1 MSELGKRIQELRKQI
16 GLTQAQL
23 AAKIEISHTQLT
35 RYESKNIQPPADVLQ
50 RLASVFDVSIDYLV
64 NGNKSDKVEQ
74 TLKDAELIKQFKRL
88 DHMPEEEKKSI
99 LKVLSALI
107 RDFNARQVVWT
118 PINRTFLQTVKYT

>member
-1 MSELGKRIQELRKQI
+1 MVDLGKRIQELRKQI

-23 AAKIEISHTQLT
+23 ATKIEVSHTQLT

-50 RLASVFDVSIDYLV
+50 RLAGVFDVSIDYLV

-74 TLKDAELIKQFKRL
+74 TLKDAELIKQFKQL
-88 DHMPEEEKKSI
+88 DLLPEEEKKSI

-107 RDFNARQVVWT
+107 RDFNARQAYVV
-118 PINRTFLQTVKYT
+118 

>member
-23 AAKIEISHTQLT
+23 ASKIEISHTQLT

-50 RLASVFDVSIDYLV
+50 RLANVFDVSIDYLV

-74 TLKDAELIKQFKRL
+74 TLKDAELIKQFKQL
-88 DHMPEEEKKSI
+88 DKMPEDEKKSI
-99 LKVLSALI
+99 LKVLNALI
-107 RDFNARQVVWT
+107 RDFNARQAYV
-118 PINRTFLQTVKYT
+118 L

>member
-23 AAKIEISHTQLT
+23 ASKIEISHTQLT

-50 RLASVFDVSIDYLV
+50 RLANVFDVSIDYLV

-74 TLKDAELIKQFKRL
+74 TLKDAELIKQFKQL
-88 DHMPEEEKKSI
+88 DKMPEDEKKSI
-99 LKVLSALI
+99 LKVINALI
-107 RDFNARQVVWT
+107 RDFNARQAYV
-118 PINRTFLQTVKYT
+118 L

>member
-50 RLASVFDVSIDYLV
+50 RLAGVFDVSIDYLV

-74 TLKDAELIKQFKRL
+74 TLKDAELIKQFKQL
-88 DHMPEEEKKSI
+88 DQLPEDEKKSI
-99 LKVLSALI
+99 LKVLSALL
-107 RDFNARQVVWT
+107 RDFNARQA
-118 PINRTFLQTVKYT
+118 YTL

>member
-1 MSELGKRIQELRKQI
+1 MSELGKRIQEQRKQI

-50 RLASVFDVSIDYLV
+50 RLANVFDVSIDYLV

-74 TLKDAELIKQFKRL
+74 TLKDAELIKQFKQL
-88 DHMPEEEKKSI
+88 DKLPEDEKKSI
-99 LKVLSALI
+99 LKVLNALI
-107 RDFNARQVVWT
+107 RDFNARQAYV
-118 PINRTFLQTVKYT
+118 L